1 MATVIFIKESKQT
14 PSAMRGCIS
23 YCVQEKKTVD
33 ENGRQYVGGVNCLGQ
48 HAYEEFMATKNLYGK
63 ACGTYFYQYV
73 QSFAPGKIQSY
84 EEAHRIGLEFAGKS
98 FPGYEVLV
106 ATHLDAH
113 DDSGVQRV
121 HNHFIVNS
129 VSFEDGRKIHFTP
142 NTLQELRKISDDICR
157 DHGLSVLPPSKRR
170 NGQGIGTRE
179 YRATMRGEGWKF
191 GLIND
196 IDTAMTQAGDRRE
209 FCDILASVGY
219 SVTWTNERKYITFTC
234 PNGRKI
240 RDNKL
245 HDNKYT
251 KENLEYEFRIRKQI
265 TEHAGSQPDGQ
276 TESGIQNSSQDNRG
290 NTVSADCLCDS
301 EGGLERLSG
310 VDETGSDLSA
320 HAVSADSGTDDKEG
334 IRGLHGR
341 DVERNPELGG
351 GCDRKRAENGG
362 KHCTESADAVESEQG
377 AARTG
382 WEDAREIYFRSRMEG
397 ENAYRGIHQ
406 LAFEYE
412 TVDHNGDPIDHRR
425 FGDFKH
431 GDLSSDEI
439 RGFFMDERQESD
451 LPDDEQPETDGWAK
465 QKYDDLREQ
474 AELGN
479 QYAGYRLSRILF
491 DEDSPYYDAYDGAYY
506 LESSA
511 KQGYHMAQYRLGKM
525 IYEGGYYRRIPEN
538 AEYWLTL
545 SAKQKNPY
553 AEMLLGQ
560 LYILGDFLRLDRK
573 AGVDLLYDAI
583 RHGNAHAA
591 YTLGKYYADGK
602 CLKKD
607 IPKAIALL
615 EQAAQMGDIH
625 AEYRLAKIYLFESD
639 CFDWQKAV
647 EHLNTAAHKGNENAY
662 RALQNM
668 SQSTVISITTGIADL
683 VGDLSAMFDERPAVE
698 DCTTM
703 PEHRERK
710 KYEYE
715 QSL

>member
-14 PSAMRGCIS
+14 PSAMRGCIN

-33 ENGRQYVGGVNCLGQ
+33 ENGRQYVGGVNCLGT

-63 ACGTYFYQYV
+63 ASGTYFYQYV
-73 QSFAPGKIQSY
+73 QSFAPGEIQSY
-84 EEAHRIGLEFAGKS
+84 EEAHRIGLEFAEQS

-106 ATHLDAH
+106 ATHLDAY
-113 DDSGVQRV
+113 DDHGVQRV

-157 DHGLSVLPPSKRR
+157 DHGLSVLPPSERR

-219 SVTWTNERKYITFTC
+219 SVTWTDTRKYITFTC
-234 PNGRKI
+234 PNGRKV

-265 TEHAGSQPDGQ
+265 TEHADSQPDGQ
-276 TESGIQNSSQDNRG
+276 AESGIQNSGQDNRG
-290 NTVSADCLCDS
+290 NAVSADCLCDS

-310 VDETGSDLSA
+310 VDKTGGSISTDT
-320 HAVSADSGTDDKEG
+320 VSADSGTDDQG
-334 IRGLHGR
+334 RIASVYGR
-341 DVERNPELGG
+341 DMERNPELGG
-351 GCDRKRAENGG
+351 EGDRKYAENLRE
-362 KHCTESADAVESEQG
+362 HCAESGDVVESEQG

-382 WEDAREIYFRSRMEG
+382 WEDARAVYLRSRLEG
-397 ENAYRGIHQ
+397 NQSHQRIQGSAYG
-406 LAFEYE
+406 YE
-412 TVDHNGDPIDHRR
+412 AVDHHGDCIDYRR

-431 GDLSSDEI
+431 GDLSLDEI
-439 RGFFMDERQESD
+439 RTFFRDEQSGDES
-451 LPDDEQPETDGWAK
+451 LDDEPPETDGWAK

-491 DEDSPYYDAYDGAYY
+491 DEDSPYFDEYDGAYY

-511 KQGYHMAQYRLGKM
+511 KQGYHVAQYRLGKM
-525 IYEGGYYRRIPEN
+525 IYEGGYYRRVPEN
-538 AEYWLTL
+538 AAYWLTL
-545 SAKQKNPY
+545 SANQKNPN

-560 LYILGDFLRLDRK
+560 LYILGDFLHPDRK

-583 RHGNAHAA
+583 RHGNAYAA
-591 YTLGKYYADGK
+591 YTLGKYYAEGK
-602 CLKKD
+602 HLKKD
-607 IPKAIALL
+607 VPKAIALL
-615 EQAAQMGDIH
+615 EQAAQMGNSF

-639 CFDWQKAV
+639 YFDWQKAV
-647 EHLNTAAHKGNENAY
+647 EYLNTSAHKGNESAY

-668 SQSTVISITTGIADL
+668 SRNTVISITTGIADL
-683 VGDLSAMFDERPAVE
+683 IGDLSAIFNERPAVE

-703 PEHRERK
+703 PERKERK
-710 KYEYE
+710 KYGFE
-715 QSL
+715 QSM

>member
-14 PSAMRGCIS
+14 PSAMRGCIN

-33 ENGRQYVGGVNCLGQ
+33 ENGRQYVGGVNCLGT
-48 HAYEEFMATKNLYGK
+48 HVYDEFMATKNLYGK
-63 ACGTYFYQYV
+63 ASGTYFYQYV
-73 QSFAPGKIQSY
+73 QSFAPGEIGSY

-157 DHGLSVLPPSKRR
+157 DHGLSVLPPSERR

-219 SVTWTNERKYITFTC
+219 SVTWTDERKYITFTC
-234 PNGRKI
+234 PNGRKV

-276 TESGIQNSSQDNRG
+276 TESSIQNGSQDNRG
-290 NTVSADCLCDS
+290 NTVSADCLCHP

-310 VDETGSDLSA
+310 VDKTGSDLSA
-320 HAVSADSGTDDKEG
+320 HAVSADSDTDDQG
-334 IRGLHGR
+334 RIASVYGR
-341 DVERNPELGG
+341 DMERNPELGG
-351 GCDRKRAENGG
+351 ECDRKRAENLREHRAEG
-362 KHCTESADAVESEQG
+362 ADAAESEQG

-382 WEDAREIYFRSRMEG
+382 WENAREIYFRSRMEG

-406 LAFEYE
+406 LAFEDE
-412 TVDHNGDPIDHRR
+412 AVDHHDDGVNRHR
-425 FGDFKH
+425 FGSFVS

-439 RGFFMDERQESD
+439 RGFFGDERQETD
-451 LPDDEQPETDGWAK
+451 LSDDEPTEAEDLSQR
-465 QKYDDLREQ
+465 KYNGLRGQ

-479 QYAGYRLSRILF
+479 QYAEYRLSRILF
-491 DEDSPYYDAYDGAYY
+491 DEDSPYFDEHDGAYY

-525 IYEGGYYRRIPEN
+525 IYMGDYYRRIPEN

-545 SAKQKNPY
+545 SAKQNNQY
-553 AEMLLGQ
+553 AEALLGR
-560 LYILGDFLRLDRK
+560 LYLAGDFLRPDHK

-591 YTLGKYYADGK
+591 YTLGKYYAEGK
-602 CLKKD
+602 HLKKD
-607 IPKAIALL
+607 IPKAIAWM
-615 EQAAQMGDIH
+615 ERAAQMGNPF
-625 AEYRLAKIYLFESD
+625 AEYRLAKIYLFESNY
-639 CFDWQKAV
+639 FD
-647 EHLNTAAHKGNENAY
+647 
-662 RALQNM
+662 
-668 SQSTVISITTGIADL
+668 
-683 VGDLSAMFDERPAVE
+683 
-698 DCTTM
+698 
-703 PEHRERK
+703 
-710 KYEYE
+710 
-715 QSL
+715 

>member
-1 MATVIFIKESKQT
+1 
-14 PSAMRGCIS
+14 MRGCIN

-33 ENGRQYVGGVNCLGQ
+33 SDGRQYVGGVNCLGM
-48 HAYEEFMATKNLYGK
+48 HAYDEFMATKNLYGK

-73 QSFAPGKIQSY
+73 QSFAPGEIRSY
-84 EEAHRIGLEFAGKS
+84 EEAHRIGLEFAEQS

-106 ATHLDAH
+106 ATHLDAY
-113 DDSGVQRV
+113 DDHGVQRV

-142 NTLQELRKISDDICR
+142 TTLQELRKISDDICR
-157 DHGLSVLPPSKRR
+157 KHGLSVLPPSSKS
-170 NGQGIGTRE
+170 NGKGIGTRE

-196 IDTAMTQAGDRRE
+196 IDTAMAQAGDRRE

-234 PNGRKI
+234 PNGRKV

-265 TEHAGSQPDGQ
+265 TEHADSQPDGQ
-276 TESGIQNSSQDNRG
+276 AESGIQNSGQDNRG
-290 NTVSADCLCDS
+290 NAVSADCLCDS

-310 VDETGSDLSA
+310 VDKTGGSISTDT
-320 HAVSADSGTDDKEG
+320 VSADSGTDDQG
-334 IRGLHGR
+334 RIASVYGR
-341 DVERNPELGG
+341 DMERNPELGG
-351 GCDRKRAENGG
+351 EGDRKYAENLRE
-362 KHCTESADAVESEQG
+362 HCAESGDVVESEQG

-382 WEDAREIYFRSRMEG
+382 WEDARAVYLRSRLEG
-397 ENAYRGIHQ
+397 NQSHQRIQGSAYG
-406 LAFEYE
+406 YE
-412 TVDHNGDPIDHRR
+412 AVDHHGDCIDYRR

-431 GDLSSDEI
+431 GDLSLDEI
-439 RGFFMDERQESD
+439 RTFFRDEQSGDES
-451 LPDDEQPETDGWAK
+451 LDDEPPETDGWAK

-491 DEDSPYYDAYDGAYY
+491 DEDSPYFDEYDGAYY

-511 KQGYHMAQYRLGKM
+511 KQGYHVAQYRLGKM
-525 IYEGGYYRRIPEN
+525 IYEGGYYRRVPEN
-538 AEYWLTL
+538 AAYWLTL
-545 SAKQKNPY
+545 SANQKNPN

-560 LYILGDFLRLDRK
+560 LYILGDFLHPDRK

-615 EQAAQMGDIH
+615 EQAAQMGDIY

-639 CFDWQKAV
+639 YFDWQKAV
-647 EHLNTAAHKGNENAY
+647 EHLNTSAHKGNENAY

-668 SQSTVISITTGIADL
+668 SRNTVISITTGIADL

>member
-14 PSAMRGCIS
+14 PSAMRGCIN

-73 QSFAPGKIQSY
+73 QSFLPGEIQSY

-106 ATHLDAH
+106 ATHLDAQ

-157 DHGLSVLPPSKRR
+157 KHGLSVLPPSSKS
-170 NGQGIGTRE
+170 NGKGIGTRE

-219 SVTWTNERKYITFTC
+219 SVTWTDERKYITFTC
-234 PNGRKI
+234 PNGRKV

-245 HDNKYT
+245 HDDKYT

-265 TEHAGSQPDGQ
+265 TEHAGSQSYGQ
-276 TESGIQNSSQDNRG
+276 AESGIQDRGQDDRG
-290 NTVSADCLCDS
+290 NAVPADHLCDS

-310 VDETGSDLSA
+310 VDKTGSDLSA
-320 HAVSADSGTDDKEG
+320 DTVSADSGTDDQG
-334 IRGLHGR
+334 RIASVHGR
-341 DVERNPELGG
+341 DMERSPELGG
-351 GCDRKRAENGG
+351 GCDREYAENLRE
-362 KHCTESADAVESEQG
+362 HCAEGADTVESEQG

-382 WEDAREIYFRSRMEG
+382 WENAREIYFRSRMEG

-406 LAFEYE
+406 PAFEYE
-412 TVDHNGDPIDHRR
+412 AVDHHGYRIDHRR

-431 GDLSSDEI
+431 GDLSLDEI
-439 RGFFMDERQESD
+439 TAFFKNERQESD
-451 LPDDEQPETDGWAK
+451 LSDDELSETDGWAK

-479 QYAGYRLSRILF
+479 QYAEYRLSRILF
-491 DEDSPYYDAYDGAYY
+491 DEDSPYCDEYDGAYY

-511 KQGYHMAQYRLGKM
+511 KQGYHVAQYRLGKM
-525 IYEGGYYRRIPEN
+525 IYAGGYYRRVPEN
-538 AEYWLTL
+538 AEYWLLL
-545 SAKQKNPY
+545 SAKQNNPY
-553 AEMLLGQ
+553 AEALLGR
-560 LYILGDFLRLDRK
+560 LYLTGDFLRLDRK

-647 EHLNTAAHKGNENAY
+647 ESLNTSAHKGNENAY

-668 SQSTVISITTGIADL
+668 SRNTVISITTGIADL
-683 VGDLSAMFDERPAVE
+683 VGDLSAMFDEIPAVE

>member
-219 SVTWTNERKYITFTC
+219 TVNWTDTRKYITFTC
-234 PNGRKI
+234 PNGRKV

>member
-14 PSAMRGCIS
+14 PSAMRGCIR

-33 ENGRQYVGGVNCLGQ
+33 ENGMQYVSGVNCLGQ

-73 QSFAPGKIQSY
+73 QSFAPGEIRSY

-157 DHGLSVLPPSKRR
+157 DHGLSVLPPSERR

-219 SVTWTNERKYITFTC
+219 SVTWTEERKYITFTC
-234 PNGRKI
+234 PNGRKV

-276 TESGIQNSSQDNRG
+276 TESGIQNGSQDNRG

-310 VDETGSDLSA
+310 MDETGSDLSA
-320 HAVSADSGTDDKEG
+320 HAVSADCGADDIKWNNTRHKRTDPRTYHRENFTCGAYSKFGERACTSHYIQIKILNQLVLADVRSKMSLVLADEKRAREEFLSRNEQQNTAEANADRKKLTQSTRRLAELDKLIGSVYEDKVLG
-334 IRGLHGR
+334 KIPEEVCIHLLEKYQSEKKSLAETVTALEQKAQTVRDDAANADEFIRRLKAYM
-341 DVERNPELGG
+341 EIPELTREM
-351 GCDRKRAENGG
+351 CLELIEFITVDECPG
-362 KHCTESADAVESEQG
+362 KYSKAP
-377 AARTG
+377 
-382 WEDAREIYFRSRMEG
+382 REIHIY
-397 ENAYRGIHQ
+397 YK
-406 LAFEYE
+406 L
-412 TVDHNGDPIDHRR
+412 ID
-425 FGDFKH
+425 K
-431 GDLSSDEI
+431 
-439 RGFFMDERQESD
+439 
-451 LPDDEQPETDGWAK
+451 K
-465 QKYDDLREQ
+465 
-474 AELGN
+474 
-479 QYAGYRLSRILF
+479 
-491 DEDSPYYDAYDGAYY
+491 
-506 LESSA
+506 SSA
-511 KQGYHMAQYRLGKM
+511 EQ
-525 IYEGGYYRRIPEN
+525 I
-538 AEYWLTL
+538 
-545 SAKQKNPY
+545 
-553 AEMLLGQ
+553 
-560 LYILGDFLRLDRK
+560 
-573 AGVDLLYDAI
+573 
-583 RHGNAHAA
+583 AA
-591 YTLGKYYADGK
+591 WGA
-602 CLKKD
+602 
-607 IPKAIALL
+607 
-615 EQAAQMGDIH
+615 
-625 AEYRLAKIYLFESD
+625 
-639 CFDWQKAV
+639 
-647 EHLNTAAHKGNENAY
+647 NGNEK
-662 RALQNM
+662 
-668 SQSTVISITTGIADL
+668 V
-683 VGDLSAMFDERPAVE
+683 
-698 DCTTM
+698 
-703 PEHRERK
+703 
-710 KYEYE
+710 
-715 QSL
+715 

>member
-1 MATVIFIKESKQT
+1 
-14 PSAMRGCIS
+14 MRGCIS
-23 YCVQEKKTVD
+23 YCVQDKKTVD
-33 ENGRQYVGGVNCLGQ
+33 ENGMQYVSGVNCLGQ

-63 ACGTYFYQYV
+63 ASGTYFYQYV
-73 QSFAPGKIQSY
+73 QSFAPGEIQSY

-106 ATHLDAH
+106 TTHLDAH

-157 DHGLSVLPPSKRR
+157 DHGLSVLPPSERR

-219 SVTWTNERKYITFTC
+219 SVTWTEERKYITFTC
-234 PNGRKI
+234 PNGRKV

-265 TEHAGSQPDGQ
+265 TEYADSQFHGQ
-276 TESGIQNSSQDNRG
+276 TESGIQNGSQDNRG
-290 NTVSADCLCDS
+290 NTVSADCLCDP

-310 VDETGSDLSA
+310 MDKTGCDLSA
-320 HAVSADSGTDDKEG
+320 HAVSADSGADNQGRIAG
-334 IRGLHGR
+334 IYGR
-341 DVERNPELGG
+341 DMERDPELGTES
-351 GCDRKRAENGG
+351 DRECAENGG
-362 KHCTESADAVESEQG
+362 EHCAESADAVESEQG

-382 WEDAREIYFRSRMEG
+382 WEDARAVYLGSRLEG
-397 ENAYRGIHQ
+397 NQSHQRIHQ

-412 TVDHNGDPIDHRR
+412 TVDHHGYCIDRRR
-425 FGDFKH
+425 FGGFKH

-439 RGFFMDERQESD
+439 RGFFMDERQESN
-451 LPDDEQPETDGWAK
+451 LSDDEATETEDLT
-465 QKYDDLREQ
+465 QRKYDDLREQ

-479 QYAGYRLSRILF
+479 LYAGYRLSRILF
-491 DEDSPYYDAYDGAYY
+491 DEDSPYYDEYDGAYY

-511 KQGYHMAQYRLGKM
+511 KQGYHVAQYRLGKM
-525 IYEGGYYRRIPEN
+525 ICEGGYYRRIPEN
-538 AEYWLTL
+538 AAYWLIL
-545 SAKQKNPY
+545 SAKQKNPN

-560 LYILGDFLRLDRK
+560 LYILGDFLRPDRK

-639 CFDWQKAV
+639 YFDWQKAV
-647 EHLNTAAHKGNENAY
+647 EYLNTAAHKGNGNAY
-662 RALQNM
+662 WALQNM
-668 SQSTVISITTGIADL
+668 SRNTVISITTGIADL

-698 DCTTM
+698 DCTTI

>member
-14 PSAMRGCIS
+14 PSAMRGCIR

-73 QSFAPGKIQSY
+73 QSFLPGEIQSY

-98 FPGYEVLV
+98 FPGYEVLD

-113 DDSGVQRV
+113 DDGGVQRV

-157 DHGLSVLPPSKRR
+157 DHGLSVLPPSERR

-219 SVTWTNERKYITFTC
+219 SVTWTDERKYITFTC
-234 PNGRKI
+234 PNGRKV
-240 RDNKL
+240 R
-245 HDNKYT
+245 DNKYT

-265 TEHAGSQPDGQ
+265 TEHAGSQFHGQ
-276 TESGIQNSSQDNRG
+276 TESSIQNGSQDNRG
-290 NTVSADCLCDS
+290 DTVSADCLCDS

-310 VDETGSDLSA
+310 MDETGSDLSA
-320 HAVSADSGTDDKEG
+320 HAVSADCGADNQGRIAG
-334 IRGLHGR
+334 IYGR
-341 DVERNPELGG
+341 DMERNPELGTES
-351 GCDRKRAENGG
+351 DRECAENGG
-362 KHCTESADAVESEQG
+362 EHCTEGADAVESEQG
-377 AARTG
+377 ATRTG
-382 WEDAREIYFRSRMEG
+382 WENARAVYLRSRLEG
-397 ENAYRGIHQ
+397 NQSHQRIQGSAYG
-406 LAFEYE
+406 YE
-412 TVDHNGDPIDHRR
+412 AVDHHCDCIDHRR

-439 RGFFMDERQESD
+439 RGFFMDERRETD
-451 LPDDEQPETDGWAK
+451 LSDDEPTETEDLT
-465 QKYDDLREQ
+465 QRKYNDLREQ

-511 KQGYHMAQYRLGKM
+511 KQGYHVAQYRLGKM
-525 IYEGGYYRRIPEN
+525 ICEGGYYRRVPEN

-545 SAKQKNPY
+545 SAKQKNPN

-560 LYILGDFLRLDRK
+560 LYSISLEIFCVLTARRVSIFCTMQYATGTLTLP
-573 AGVDLLYDAI
+573 I
-583 RHGNAHAA
+583 RSA
-591 YTLGKYYADGK
+591 
-602 CLKKD
+602 
-607 IPKAIALL
+607 
-615 EQAAQMGDIH
+615 
-625 AEYRLAKIYLFESD
+625 
-639 CFDWQKAV
+639 
-647 EHLNTAAHKGNENAY
+647 
-662 RALQNM
+662 
-668 SQSTVISITTGIADL
+668 SITPTA
-683 VGDLSAMFDERPAVE
+683 SA
-698 DCTTM
+698 
-703 PEHRERK
+703 
-710 KYEYE
+710 
-715 QSL
+715 

>member
-73 QSFAPGKIQSY
+73 QSFLPGEIQSY

-129 VSFEDGRKIHFTP
+129 VSFKDGKKIHFTP

-157 DHGLSVLPPSKRR
+157 DHGLSVLPPSERR
-170 NGQGIGTRE
+170 NGQGIVTRE
-179 YRATMRGEGWKF
+179 YRVTMRGEGWKF

-196 IDTAMTQAGDRRE
+196 IDIAMTQAGDRRE

-219 SVTWTNERKYITFTC
+219 SVTWTDERKYITFTC
-234 PNGRKI
+234 PNGRKV

-265 TEHAGSQPDGQ
+265 TEHAGSQSHGQ
-276 TESGIQNSSQDNRG
+276 AESGIQDRGQDDRG

-320 HAVSADSGTDDKEG
+320 HAVSADCGTDDKEG

-668 SQSTVISITTGIADL
+668 SRNTVISITTGIADL
-683 VGDLSAMFDERPAVE
+683 IGDLSAMFDKRPAVE

>member
-14 PSAMRGCIS
+14 PSAMRGCIN

-33 ENGRQYVGGVNCLGQ
+33 SDGRQYVGGVNCLGR

-63 ACGTYFYQYV
+63 ASGTYFYQYV
-73 QSFAPGKIQSY
+73 QSFLPGEIQSY

-157 DHGLSVLPPSKRR
+157 DHGLSVLPPSERR

-219 SVTWTNERKYITFTC
+219 SVTWTEERKYITFTC
-234 PNGRKI
+234 PNGRKV

-265 TEHAGSQPDGQ
+265 TEHAGSQSHGQ
-276 TESGIQNSSQDNRG
+276 AESGIQDRGQDDRG
-290 NTVSADCLCDS
+290 NIVSADCLCDS

-310 VDETGSDLSA
+310 MDETGSDLST
-320 HAVSADSGTDDKEG
+320 HVVSADSGADNQGRIAG
-334 IRGLHGR
+334 IYGR
-341 DVERNPELGG
+341 DVERNPELGTES
-351 GCDRKRAENGG
+351 DRECAENGG
-362 KHCTESADAVESEQG
+362 EHRAEGADTVESEQG

-382 WEDAREIYFRSRMEG
+382 WENAREIYFRSRMEG
-397 ENAYRGIHQ
+397 ENAHRGIHQ

-412 TVDHNGDPIDHRR
+412 TVDHHGYCIDRRR

-439 RGFFMDERQESD
+439 RCFFRDERQESD
-451 LPDDEQPETDGWAK
+451 LPDDELPETDGWAK

-479 QYAGYRLSRILF
+479 LYAEYRLSRILF
-491 DEDSPYYDAYDGAYY
+491 DEDSPYFDEYDGACY

-525 IYEGGYYRRIPEN
+525 ICEGGYYRRIPEN

-545 SAKQKNPY
+545 SAKQNNPY
-553 AEMLLGQ
+553 AEALLGR
-560 LYILGDFLRLDRK
+560 LYLTGNFLRPDRK

-639 CFDWQKAV
+639 YFDWQKAV
-647 EHLNTAAHKGNENAY
+647 ESLNTSAHKGNENAY

-668 SQSTVISITTGIADL
+668 SRNTVISITTGIADL

-703 PEHRERK
+703 TEHRERK

-715 QSL
+715 QSM

>member
-14 PSAMRGCIS
+14 PSAMRGCIR

-33 ENGRQYVGGVNCLGQ
+33 ENGRQYIGGVNCLGR

-63 ACGTYFYQYV
+63 ASGTYFYQYV
-73 QSFAPGKIQSY
+73 QSFLPGEIQSY

-106 ATHLDAH
+106 ATHLDAY
-113 DDSGVQRV
+113 DDHGVQRV
-121 HNHFIVNS
+121 HNHFLVNS
-129 VSFEDGRKIHFTP
+129 VSFEDGRKIHYTP
-142 NTLQELRKISDDICR
+142 NTLQELRKISYDICR
-157 DHGLSVLPPSKRR
+157 DHGLSVLPPSERR

-196 IDTAMTQAGDRRE
+196 IDTAMAQAGDRLE

-219 SVTWTNERKYITFTC
+219 SVTWTDERKYITFTC
-234 PNGRKI
+234 PNGRKV

-251 KENLEYEFRIRKQI
+251 KENLEYEFRIRK
-265 TEHAGSQPDGQ
+265 
-276 TESGIQNSSQDNRG
+276 
-290 NTVSADCLCDS
+290 
-301 EGGLERLSG
+301 
-310 VDETGSDLSA
+310 
-320 HAVSADSGTDDKEG
+320 
-334 IRGLHGR
+334 
-341 DVERNPELGG
+341 
-351 GCDRKRAENGG
+351 
-362 KHCTESADAVESEQG
+362 
-377 AARTG
+377 
-382 WEDAREIYFRSRMEG
+382 
-397 ENAYRGIHQ
+397 
-406 LAFEYE
+406 
-412 TVDHNGDPIDHRR
+412 
-425 FGDFKH
+425 
-431 GDLSSDEI
+431 
-439 RGFFMDERQESD
+439 
-451 LPDDEQPETDGWAK
+451 
-465 QKYDDLREQ
+465 
-474 AELGN
+474 
-479 QYAGYRLSRILF
+479 
-491 DEDSPYYDAYDGAYY
+491 
-506 LESSA
+506 
-511 KQGYHMAQYRLGKM
+511 
-525 IYEGGYYRRIPEN
+525 
-538 AEYWLTL
+538 
-545 SAKQKNPY
+545 
-553 AEMLLGQ
+553 
-560 LYILGDFLRLDRK
+560 
-573 AGVDLLYDAI
+573 
-583 RHGNAHAA
+583 HAA

-647 EHLNTAAHKGNENAY
+647 EYLNTAAHKGNENAY

-683 VGDLSAMFDERPAVE
+683 IGDLSAMFDERPAVE

>member
-23 YCVQEKKTVD
+23 YCVQEKKTMD
-33 ENGRQYVGGVNCLGQ
+33 ADGRQHVGGVNCLGQ
-48 HAYEEFMATKNLYGK
+48 HAYEEFVATKNLYGK

-73 QSFAPGKIQSY
+73 QSFLPGEIQSY
-84 EEAHRIGLEFAGKS
+84 EEAHRIGLEFAVKS

-113 DDSGVQRV
+113 DGSGVQRV

-157 DHGLSVLPPSKRR
+157 DHGLSVLPPSERR

-234 PNGRKI
+234 PNGRKV

-276 TESGIQNSSQDNRG
+276 TESGIQNGSQDNRG
-290 NTVSADCLCDS
+290 NTVSADCLCDP

-310 VDETGSDLSA
+310 MDKTGSDLSA
-320 HAVSADSGTDDKEG
+320 HAVSADSGADNQGRIAG
-334 IRGLHGR
+334 IYGR
-341 DVERNPELGG
+341 DVERNPELGTES
-351 GCDRKRAENGG
+351 DRECAENGG
-362 KHCTESADAVESEQG
+362 EHCAESADAVESEQG

-382 WEDAREIYFRSRMEG
+382 WEDARAVYLRSRLEG
-397 ENAYRGIHQ
+397 NQSHQRIYRP
-406 LAFEYE
+406 AFGYE
-412 TVDHNGDPIDHRR
+412 AVDNNDDGVDHRR

-439 RGFFMDERQESD
+439 TAFFKNERQESD
-451 LPDDEQPETDGWAK
+451 LPDDELPETDGWAK

-479 QYAGYRLSRILF
+479 LYAGYRLSRILF
-491 DEDSPYYDAYDGAYY
+491 DEDSPYYDEYGGAYY

-511 KQGYHMAQYRLGKM
+511 KHGYHVAQYRLGKM
-525 IYEGGYYRRIPEN
+525 ICEGGYYRRVPEN
-538 AEYWLTL
+538 AEYWLLL
-545 SAKQKNPY
+545 SAKQNNPY
-553 AEMLLGQ
+553 AETLLGR
-560 LYILGDFLRLDRK
+560 LYLIGDFLRLDVK
-573 AGVDLLYDAI
+573 YGVDLMYDAI
-583 RHGNAHAA
+583 NHGNANAA
-591 YTLGKYYADGK
+591 YTLGKYYAEGK
-602 CLKKD
+602 HLKKD

-615 EQAAQMGDIH
+615 EQAAQMGNIH

-639 CFDWQKAV
+639 YFDWQKAV
-647 EHLNTAAHKGNENAY
+647 ESLNTSAHKGNENAY
-662 RALQNM
+662 RTLQNM
-668 SQSTVISITTGIADL
+668 SRNTVISITTGIADL
-683 VGDLSAMFDERPAVE
+683 IGDLSAMFDKRPAVE

>member
-33 ENGRQYVGGVNCLGQ
+33 ENGRQYVGGVNCLGT

-73 QSFAPGKIQSY
+73 QSFLPGEIQSY

-106 ATHLDAH
+106 ATHMDAH
-113 DDSGVQRV
+113 DDGGVQRV

-157 DHGLSVLPPSKRR
+157 DHGLSVLPPSERR

-219 SVTWTNERKYITFTC
+219 SVTWTEERKYITFTC
-234 PNGRKI
+234 PNGRKV

-265 TEHAGSQPDGQ
+265 TEHAGSQFNGQ
-276 TESGIQNSSQDNRG
+276 TESGIQNGSQDNRG
-290 NTVSADCLCDS
+290 NTVSADCLCHP

-310 VDETGSDLSA
+310 VDKTGSDLSA
-320 HAVSADSGTDDKEG
+320 HAVSADSGTDDQG
-334 IRGLHGR
+334 RIASVYGR
-341 DVERNPELGG
+341 DMERNPELGG
-351 GCDRKRAENGG
+351 ECDRKRAENSGE
-362 KHCTESADAVESEQG
+362 HCAESADAVESEQG

-382 WEDAREIYFRSRMEG
+382 WEDARAVYLRSRLEG
-397 ENAYRGIHQ
+397 NQSHQRIQESAYG
-406 LAFEYE
+406 YE
-412 TVDHNGDPIDHRR
+412 AVDHHGDCIDHRR

-451 LPDDEQPETDGWAK
+451 LPDDELPETDGWAK

-479 QYAGYRLSRILF
+479 QYAEYRLSRILF
-491 DEDSPYYDAYDGAYY
+491 DEDSPYFDEYDGACY

-511 KQGYHMAQYRLGKM
+511 TCFSPMGVYDITFGTVATL
-525 IYEGGYYRRIPEN
+525 
-538 AEYWLTL
+538 L
-545 SAKQKNPY
+545 SALSVAFIKRI
-553 AEMLLGQ
+553 EIGLSL
-560 LYILGDFLRLDRK
+560 
-573 AGVDLLYDAI
+573 
-583 RHGNAHAA
+583 
-591 YTLGKYYADGK
+591 
-602 CLKKD
+602 
-607 IPKAIALL
+607 
-615 EQAAQMGDIH
+615 
-625 AEYRLAKIYLFESD
+625 
-639 CFDWQKAV
+639 
-647 EHLNTAAHKGNENAY
+647 
-662 RALQNM
+662 
-668 SQSTVISITTGIADL
+668 TVIFNALIVGAELYYVLESPFWFSCGFVAIGEFVVL
-683 VGDLSAMFDERPAVE
+683 VVGYFVYLGL
-698 DCTTM
+698 
-703 PEHRERK
+703 RK
-710 KYEYE
+710 NEWFLNLIGSEKTVKK
-715 QSL
+715 

>member
-14 PSAMRGCIS
+14 PSAMRGCIR

-63 ACGTYFYQYV
+63 ASGTYFYQYV
-73 QSFAPGKIQSY
+73 QSFLPGECQSY
-84 EEAHRIGLEFAGKS
+84 EEAHRIGLEFAGRS

-157 DHGLSVLPPSKRR
+157 DHGLSVLPPSERR

-196 IDTAMTQAGDRRE
+196 IDTAMAQAGDRRE

-234 PNGRKI
+234 PNGRKV

-265 TEHAGSQPDGQ
+265 TEHAGSQFHGQ
-276 TESGIQNSSQDNRG
+276 TESGIQNGSQDNRG

-310 VDETGSDLSA
+310 VDKTGGSISTDT
-320 HAVSADSGTDDKEG
+320 VSADSGTDDQGRIAG
-334 IRGLHGR
+334 IYGR
-341 DVERNPELGG
+341 DMERSPELDG
-351 GCDRKRAENGG
+351 GCDWKRAENLRE
-362 KHCTESADAVESEQG
+362 HCAEGADTVESEQG

-382 WEDAREIYFRSRMEG
+382 WEDARAVYLRSRLEG
-397 ENAYRGIHQ
+397 NQSHQRIQGSAYG
-406 LAFEYE
+406 YE
-412 TVDHNGDPIDHRR
+412 AVDHHGDCINHRR

-431 GDLSSDEI
+431 GDLSRDEI
-439 RGFFMDERQESD
+439 RTFFRDEQSGDES
-451 LPDDEQPETDGWAK
+451 LDDEPPETDGWAH

-479 QYAGYRLSRILF
+479 LYAGYRLSRILF
-491 DEDSPYYDAYDGAYY
+491 DEDSPYYDEYDGAYY

-511 KQGYHMAQYRLGKM
+511 KQGYHVAQYRLGKM
-525 IYEGGYYRRIPEN
+525 IYAGGYYRRIPEN
-538 AEYWLTL
+538 AEYWLLL
-545 SAKQKNPY
+545 SAKQNNPY
-553 AEMLLGQ
+553 AEALLGR
-560 LYILGDFLRLDRK
+560 LYLTGDFLRLDRK

-591 YTLGKYYADGK
+591 YTLGKYYAEGK
-602 CLKKD
+602 HLKKD

-647 EHLNTAAHKGNENAY
+647 EYLNTAAHKGNENAY

-668 SQSTVISITTGIADL
+668 SRNTVISITTGIADL

-703 PEHRERK
+703 PERRERK

>member
-14 PSAMRGCIS
+14 PSAMRGCIN

-33 ENGRQYVGGVNCLGQ
+33 ENGRQYVGGVNCLGT

-63 ACGTYFYQYV
+63 ASGTYFYQYV
-73 QSFAPGKIQSY
+73 QSFAPGEIRSY

-121 HNHFIVNS
+121 HNHFLVNS
-129 VSFEDGRKIHFTP
+129 VSFKDGRKIHFTP

-157 DHGLSVLPPSKRR
+157 DHGLSVLPPSERR

-179 YRATMRGEGWKF
+179 YHATMRGEGWKF

-196 IDTAMTQAGDRRE
+196 IDTAMTQAGNRRE

-219 SVTWTNERKYITFTC
+219 YVTWTEKRKYITFTC
-234 PNGRKI
+234 PNGRKV

-265 TEHAGSQPDGQ
+265 TEHAGSQSHGQ
-276 TESGIQNSSQDNRG
+276 AESGIQDSSQDDRG
-290 NTVSADCLCDS
+290 NTVSADRLCDS

-310 VDETGSDLSA
+310 VDEAGSDLSA
-320 HAVSADSGTDDKEG
+320 DTASADSGTDDQG
-334 IRGLHGR
+334 RIASVYGR
-341 DVERNPELGG
+341 DMERNPELGG
-351 GCDRKRAENGG
+351 GGDRKRAENLREHRAEG
-362 KHCTESADAVESEQG
+362 ADAAESEQG

-382 WEDAREIYFRSRMEG
+382 WEDARAVYLRTRLEGNQSHQRIQRS
-397 ENAYRGIHQ
+397 AYG
-406 LAFEYE
+406 YE
-412 TVDHNGDPIDHRR
+412 AVDRHDDGVNRHR
-425 FGDFKH
+425 FGDFKY
-431 GDLSSDEI
+431 GDLSLDEI
-439 RGFFMDERQESD
+439 RTFFWDEQSGDES
-451 LPDDEQPETDGWAK
+451 LDDEPPETDGWAK

-491 DEDSPYYDAYDGAYY
+491 DEDSPYFDEYDGAYY

-511 KQGYHMAQYRLGKM
+511 KQGYNMAQYRLGKM
-525 IYEGGYYRRIPEN
+525 IYMGEYYRRIPEN

-545 SAKQKNPY
+545 SAKQNNPY
-553 AEMLLGQ
+553 AEALLGR
-560 LYILGDFLRLDRK
+560 LYLIGDFLCPDRK

-615 EQAAQMGDIH
+615 EQAAQMGNTY

-639 CFDWQKAV
+639 YFDWQKAV
-647 EHLNTAAHKGNENAY
+647 EYLNTSAHKGNENAY

-668 SQSTVISITTGIADL
+668 SRNTVISVTTGIADL
-683 VGDLSAMFDERPAVE
+683 VGDLSAMFDERPAAE

>member
-14 PSAMRGCIS
+14 PSAMRGCIR

-63 ACGTYFYQYV
+63 ASGTYFYQYV
-73 QSFAPGKIQSY
+73 QSFAPGEIQSY

-113 DDSGVQRV
+113 DDGGVQRV

-157 DHGLSVLPPSKRR
+157 DHGLSVLPPSERR

-265 TEHAGSQPDGQ
+265 TEYADSQFHGQ
-276 TESGIQNSSQDNRG
+276 TESGIQNGSQDNRG
-290 NTVSADCLCDS
+290 NTVSADCLCPP

-310 VDETGSDLSA
+310 MDETGSDLST
-320 HAVSADSGTDDKEG
+320 HVVSADSGADNQG
-334 IRGLHGR
+334 RNASVHGR
-341 DVERNPELGG
+341 DMERNPELGTES
-351 GCDRKRAENGG
+351 DRECAENGG
-362 KHCTESADAVESEQG
+362 EHRAESTDAVESEQG

-382 WEDAREIYFRSRMEG
+382 WEDARAVYLRSRLEG
-397 ENAYRGIHQ
+397 NQSHQRIQGSAYG
-406 LAFEYE
+406 YE
-412 TVDHNGDPIDHRR
+412 AVDRHDDGVDCHR
-425 FGDFKH
+425 FGSFVC

-439 RGFFMDERQESD
+439 RGFFRNERQESD
-451 LPDDEQPETDGWAK
+451 LSDDEPTETEDLT
-465 QKYDDLREQ
+465 QRKYNDLREQ

-479 QYAGYRLSRILF
+479 QYAGYRLSCILF
-491 DEDSPYYDAYDGAYY
+491 DEDSPYFDEYDGACY

-525 IYEGGYYRRIPEN
+525 IYEGGYYRRVPEN
-538 AEYWLTL
+538 AAYWLTL
-545 SAKQKNPY
+545 SAKQNNPY
-553 AEMLLGQ
+553 AEVLLGR
-560 LYILGDFLRLDRK
+560 LYLRGDFLRLDRK

-639 CFDWQKAV
+639 YFDWQKAV
-647 EHLNTAAHKGNENAY
+647 ESLNTSAHKGNENAY
-662 RALQNM
+662 RTLQNM
-668 SQSTVISITTGIADL
+668 SRNTVISITTGIADL
-683 VGDLSAMFDERPAVE
+683 IGDLSAMFDKRPAVE